1 MSGTVEKEGGYMN
14 RPPLLT
20 GSAKYDAWKPKMMA
34 FLRSI
39 DSKVWKVVLTGWEQ
53 PMYASKEGTSTGIV
67 KPEVEWT
74 TEEEAIANQN
84 HKAIY
89 ALFNGVDTSVFKMIK
104 NCVSAKEAWEVLQKC
119 YEGTTK
125 VKQSK
130 IQHLTSRFEALK
142 MKDDE
147 NIQDFHL
154 KLLDIGNSFEAL
166 GEKMSDEKLARK
178 LLRSLPKRFDMK
190 VTAIE
195 EAHDISSMKMDE
207 LVGSLQ
213 TFESVLDE
221 RGDKRNKSIAF
232 VSNTEEE
239 DDQSEDGEEDSIADA
254 IAMLGRQFNKVLKRV
269 DRRNRQNGQ
278 GIRFDINKQQNS
290 LKKSK
295 PEDKSTQGKGV
306 QCHECEGYGH
316 IRSECG
322 TYQKRQK
329 KGLTVSW
336 SDEDTDEEGESAR
349 HVTALTGT
357 CVDVEDWDSDED
369 EDVSYEELASTYK
382 DLLTRYEEM
391 CRILE
396 KQKKTINK
404 LQTEVNTQVQKVAQA
419 EEKVIQVNAQM
430 DDLRKRVS
438 QLNSGGDL
446 LEEILENVPS
456 GKLRS
461 VGYNYS
467 SLNQYQQDPETKFS
481 SGGNMIDPCTGKVML
496 EHQPRH
502 SKAFPVPKF
511 ALDPKPSASQGPRPR
526 AYQRSNS
533 QRRYRRWVCHHCG
546 KRGHIRPFC
555 YKLHGY
561 PNQKPNQNV
570 THEKTIVKKE
580 WRPIE
585 ESAALPKEEDV
596 GLIAHTS
603 LRASSREDWYFDS
616 GCSRHMTGEEKYLMN
631 VRSYKASF
639 VTFGDG
645 AKGEIIGIGDLINH
659 GQPNLENVLLVKG
672 LTANLISIS
681 QLCDQGM
688 KVNFTKSECL
698 VNNEEGQL
706 VLRGTRSK
714 YNCYLWKPQE
724 EALTSTCLVTTEDE
738 VQLWHQ
744 KMGHLN
750 LKGMKKVISLEAI
763 RGIPK
768 LRIVEGKVCGECQIG
783 KQVRMSHPMLEHQTT
798 SKVLELL
805 HMDLMGPMQ
814 VESLGGKRYVLV
826 VVDDFSRYTWVNFI
840 REKSDSFDV
849 FKELCIQIQREKGS
863 NVVRIRSDHGR
874 EFENSKFDDFCA
886 AEGIK
891 HEYSSPITPQQ
902 NGIVE
907 RKNRTI
913 QESARVML
921 HAKNVPYHFWAEAM
935 NTACYVHNR
944 VTLRKGTTST
954 LYELWKDRK
963 PTVKHFHIFG
973 SECFILADREP
984 RRKLDPKSEKG
995 FFLGYSTNSRAYRV
1009 YNTKTQ
1015 VVMESVNVVVKDSSD
1030 KENEGVDQGT
1040 PVSVNAEP
1048 DDGAST
1054 PASMNEADERTI
1066 EEDSDESARPQA
1078 TSKGPSVRVQKN
1090 HPLDLVIGNPEQ
1102 GITTRR
1108 TNDVVANSC
1117 FVSLF
1122 EPKNVKEALTDEAW
1136 IEAMQEE
1143 LNQFERS
1150 EVWDLVP
1157 RPEDVNVIGTK
1168 WVYKNKSDENGTVTR
1183 NKARLVAQG
1192 YTQIEGLD
1200 FDETFAPVA
1209 RLESIRL
1216 LLGVACILKF
1226 KLYQMDVKSAF
1237 LNGYLQEEVYVEQ
1250 PKGFVDPE
1258 HPNYVY
1264 KLKKALYGLKQAPRT
1279 WYERLTQFL
1288 EEQGYRKGGSD
1299 KTLFVKQEKGKFII
1313 AQIYVD
1319 DIVFG
1324 GMSNA
1329 MVQHFVQQMQSEFE
1343 MSLVGE
1349 LTYFLGLQIKQM
1361 DDTIFISQSKYARN
1375 IIKKFG
1381 MDNATHKRTP
1391 APTHLK
1397 LTKDEKGI
1405 SVDQSL
1411 YRSMIGSLL
1420 YLTASRPYIT
1430 YAVGVCA
1437 RYQADPKV
1445 SHLTQVK
1452 RILKY
1457 VNGTSD
1463 YGIMHSHCEN
1473 STLYGYCDADW
1484 AGSADDRKSTS
1495 GGCFFLGTNL
1505 ISWFSKKQNCVA
1517 LSTAE
1522 AEYVAA
1528 GSSCSQLVWMKQML
1542 KEYDVEQD
1550 ALTLYCDN
1558 MSAINISKNPVQHS
1572 KTKHIDIRHHYIR
1585 DLVESKIVVLEHIG
1599 TKEQI
1604 AEIFTKALDAVQ
1616 FEKLRGKLG
1625 ICLHEE
1631 A

>member
-1 MSGTVEKEGGYMN
+1 
-14 RPPLLT
+14 
-20 GSAKYDAWKPKMMA
+20 
-34 FLRSI
+34 
-39 DSKVWKVVLTGWEQ
+39 
-53 PMYASKEGTSTGIV
+53 
-67 KPEVEWT
+67 
-74 TEEEAIANQN
+74 
-84 HKAIY
+84 
-89 ALFNGVDTSVFKMIK
+89 
-104 NCVSAKEAWEVLQKC
+104 
-119 YEGTTK
+119 
-125 VKQSK
+125 
-130 IQHLTSRFEALK
+130 
-142 MKDDE
+142 
-147 NIQDFHL
+147 
-154 KLLDIGNSFEAL
+154 
-166 GEKMSDEKLARK
+166 
-178 LLRSLPKRFDMK
+178 
-190 VTAIE
+190 
-195 EAHDISSMKMDE
+195 
-207 LVGSLQ
+207 
-213 TFESVLDE
+213 
-221 RGDKRNKSIAF
+221 
-232 VSNTEEE
+232 
-239 DDQSEDGEEDSIADA
+239 
-254 IAMLGRQFNKVLKRV
+254 
-269 DRRNRQNGQ
+269 
-278 GIRFDINKQQNS
+278 
-290 LKKSK
+290 
-295 PEDKSTQGKGV
+295 
-306 QCHECEGYGH
+306 
-316 IRSECG
+316 
-322 TYQKRQK
+322 
-329 KGLTVSW
+329 
-336 SDEDTDEEGESAR
+336 
-349 HVTALTGT
+349 
-357 CVDVEDWDSDED
+357 
-369 EDVSYEELASTYK
+369 
-382 DLLTRYEEM
+382 
-391 CRILE
+391 
-396 KQKKTINK
+396 
-404 LQTEVNTQVQKVAQA
+404 
-419 EEKVIQVNAQM
+419 
-430 DDLRKRVS
+430 
-438 QLNSGGDL
+438 
-446 LEEILENVPS
+446 
-456 GKLRS
+456 
-461 VGYNYS
+461 
-467 SLNQYQQDPETKFS
+467 
-481 SGGNMIDPCTGKVML
+481 
-496 EHQPRH
+496 
-502 SKAFPVPKF
+502 
-511 ALDPKPSASQGPRPR
+511 
-526 AYQRSNS
+526 
-533 QRRYRRWVCHHCG
+533 
-546 KRGHIRPFC
+546 
-555 YKLHGY
+555 
-561 PNQKPNQNV
+561 
-570 THEKTIVKKE
+570 
-580 WRPIE
+580 
-585 ESAALPKEEDV
+585 
-596 GLIAHTS
+596 
-603 LRASSREDWYFDS
+603 
-616 GCSRHMTGEEKYLMN
+616 
-631 VRSYKASF
+631 
-639 VTFGDG
+639 
-645 AKGEIIGIGDLINH
+645 
-659 GQPNLENVLLVKG
+659 
-672 LTANLISIS
+672 
-681 QLCDQGM
+681 M

-714 YNCYLWKPQE
+714 DNCYLWMPQE
-724 EALTSTCLVTTEDE
+724 EALTSTCLITTEDE

-744 KMGHLN
+744 KLGHLN

-783 KQVRMSHPMLEHQTT
+783 KQIRMSHPMLEHQTT

-814 VESLGGKRYVLV
+814 VESLGGKR
-826 VVDDFSRYTWVNFI
+826 
-840 REKSDSFDV
+840 
-849 FKELCIQIQREKGS
+849 EKGS

-874 EFENSKFDDFCA
+874 EFENSKFDEFCA

-902 NGIVE
+902 NGIIE

-921 HAKNVPYHFWAEAM
+921 HAKNIPYHFWAEAM

-984 RRKLDPKSEKG
+984 RRKLDPKSDKG

-1015 VVMESVNVVVKDSSD
+1015 VVMESVNVVVKDSSGR
-1030 KENEGVDQGT
+1030 ENEGVDQGT
-1040 PVSVNAEP
+1040 PVSVNAEQ
-1048 DDGAST
+1048 DGEASE
-1054 PASMNEADERTI
+1054 PASMDKSDEETV
-1066 EEDSDESARPQA
+1066 EEDGDEGARPQA

-1090 HPLDLVIGNPEQ
+1090 HPLELVIGNPEQ

-1122 EPKNVKEALTDEAW
+1122 QPKIVKEALTDEAW

-1143 LNQFERS
+1143 LNQFERN

-1264 KLKKALYGLKQAPRT
+1264 KLKKALYGLKQTPRA

-1299 KTLFVKQEKGKFII
+1299 KTLFVKEEKGKFII

-1324 GMSNA
+1324 GMSNT
-1329 MVQHFVQQMQSEFE
+1329 MVQHLVQQMQSEFE

-1361 DDTIFISQSKYARN
+1361 EDTIFISQSKYARN

-1381 MDNATHKRTP
+1381 MDNAAHKRTP

-1420 YLTASRPYIT
+1420 YLTASRPDIT

-1463 YGIMHSHCEN
+1463 YGIMYSHCEN

-1542 KEYDVEQD
+1542 KEYDVEQN

-1585 DLVESKIVVLEHIG
+1585 DLVKNKIVILEHVG

-1604 AEIFTKALDAVQ
+1604 ADIFTKALDAVQ